1 MIQSPLG
8 ESCVWCRDAHE
19 AGEFGLR
26 RSTAHE
32 AMDADYEPI
41 WDVCPCK
48 CHASELRESD

>member
-1 MIQSPLG
+1 MTCNKCNG
-8 ESCVWCRDAHE
+8 AHE

-32 AMDADYEPI
+32 AIDADYEPI

-48 CHASELRESD
+48 CHASEPLPHGWEEHA

>member
-1 MIQSPLG
+1 MPCNKCNG
-8 ESCVWCRDAHE
+8 AHE

-32 AMDADYEPI
+32 AIDADYEPI

-48 CHASELRESD
+48 CHASEPLPHGWEEHA